1 MKLFKYDEFI
11 TESNLDLLLEAKMDF
26 SDEFISVLKNID
38 LPIAKKLASINS
50 KEVDINQNYIDINK
64 DKSDT
69 IFFKPDDKV
78 GKTAKITTTSG
89 LLDRFLIDLSKI
101 PGSGISDEFAAPS
114 TDALADGDIVQVI
127 KKIPDDEMRSYKDDI
142 SKMEE
147 VVLRSGSRY
156 SGQARVDVIDYAI
169 SLGGFYL
176 VQWFKNGNKYQSITY
191 KPALDMKPSI
201 IRSSEISVGRFT
213 RAILKKVDFEFKD
226 AEIEEFVYKYK
237 AEIEKIK
244 NVLELRFKVVEGQD
258 IRTYYHR
265 SKYESESGSL
275 GNSCMRYDKCQKYFD
290 IYTKNSQVKLL
301 LFMSEKEEDQI
312 CGRAILWEMEPYEV
326 STKVMDRIYSIR
338 NADEEL
344 FKQWAIK
351 NGYWYKEEQSFS
363 EYSNFLFQKEDGTIE
378 KRRREFSVKLDKG
391 GEYSYYPYMDS
402 FKYYEPST
410 GTLYNSSDFGYSYEL
425 TDTDG
430 GNGSCSECGG
440 SGEIE
445 CDNCDGEGTRECY
458 NCDGSGTVGCNDCDS
473 DGTIECEECEGE
485 GEVDCSTCDGE
496 DEIECEYCDGSG
508 EIDDDWGLMK
518 KKTTCSECSGG
529 GKQKCPDCESGKEQC
544 SRCDGRGKKDCKNCE
559 ASGEI
564 ECDDC
569 DGSGERECG
578 ECSGSGNVGC
588 PECN

>member
-26 SDEFISVLKNID
+26 SDDFMSVLKNID

-78 GKTAKITTTSG
+78 GKTAKITTTSE
-89 LLDRFLIDLSKI
+89 LLDLFLIDLSKI
-101 PGSGISDEFAAPS
+101 PGSGISDEFAAPYS
-114 TDALADGDIVQVI
+114 DRLIEGDIVQVI

-142 SKMEE
+142 SKMED
-147 VVLRSGSRY
+147 VALRGGASSRY
-156 SGQARVDVIDYAI
+156 SGQMRANNIDYI
-169 SLGGFYL
+169 IGVGGFYL
-176 VQWFKNGNKYQSITY
+176 VQWFKNGKKYQSITY
-191 KPALDMKPSI
+191 KPALDMSHKI

-244 NVLELRFKVVEGQD
+244 NVLDLRFKVVKGQD

-378 KRRREFSVKLDKG
+378 KRSREFSVKLDNG

-430 GNGSCSECGG
+430 GNGSCSDCGG

-445 CDNCDGEGTRECY
+445 CDNCDGSGDRECY

-473 DGTIECEECEGE
+473 DGTIECWECEGE

-508 EIDDDWGLMK
+508 EIDDK
-518 KKTTCSECSGG
+518 KCSECSGG
-529 GKQKCPDCESGKEQC
+529 GKQKCPDCESGKNQC
-544 SRCDGRGKKDCKNCE
+544 FRCDGRGKKDCKNCE
-559 ASGEI
+559 ASGEV
-564 ECDDC
+564 ECGDC
-569 DGSGERECG
+569 DGDGERECG
-578 ECSGSGNVGC
+578 ECYGSGNIEC